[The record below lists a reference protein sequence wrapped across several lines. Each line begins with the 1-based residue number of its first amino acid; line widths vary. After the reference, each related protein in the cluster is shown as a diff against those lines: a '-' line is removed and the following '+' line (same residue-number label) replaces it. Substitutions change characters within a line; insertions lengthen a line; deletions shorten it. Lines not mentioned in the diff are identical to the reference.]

1 MNSPHEIARCAP
13 DSSGTPKLRDPYR
26 PLLHFAPRRHWA
38 NDPNG
43 LVFHEGRWHLFFQH
57 NPNGDGW
64 GDMSWGHAVS
74 DDLVSWDERPVAIRQ
89 SVGADG
95 QPVEYV
101 FSGSA
106 VHDGDD
112 LVAVYTSVRFPTS
125 PEAPGL
131 QTQHLARSTDGGET
145 WVKDRANPVL
155 DRGSAD
161 FRDPKVFRDG
171 DRWVMAAVEAIEQKV
186 VLYASDDLRT
196 WALLS
201 EFADPSLQTGPWEC
215 PDLFPL
221 AVEGSDEVRWVL
233 LVSVLDGAPGGG
245 SGMRWWVGGFD
256 GSDFTPEARGWLDH
270 GRDCYAA
277 VTYNDAP
284 DGRRVMIGWLGNWA
298 YARQTPTDGWR
309 GAMTLP
315 RDLTLVATDAGPRLR
330 QTVAREL
337 AAYEHLDV
345 VLRPGEEHPLHGGAL
360 RLSYDGAAGE
370 LVVVREPAAFSA
382 GFGSVSRVPVP
393 PVDGAVALE
402 VWPDRCSVEVFADGG
417 RVVLSFLVFP
427 QPDSAQQE

>member
-1 MNSPHEIARCAP
+1 ME
-13 DSSGTPKLRDPYR
+13 DPYR
-26 PLLHFAPRRHWA
+26 PLLHFAPRRHWI

-43 LVFHEGRWHLFFQH
+43 LVVHEGRWHLFFQH

-95 QPVEYV
+95 QPGEHVL
-101 FSGSA
+101 SGSA
-106 VHDGDD
+106 VHDDGD
-112 LVAVYTSVRFPTS
+112 LVAVYTSVRFPTTVES
-125 PEAPGL
+125 PGL

-145 WVKDRANPVL
+145 WIKDAANPVL
-155 DRGSAD
+155 DRGSTD
-161 FRDPKVFRDG
+161 FRDPKVFRDD
-171 DRWVMAAVEAIEQKV
+171 DRWVMAAVEAVEQKV

-196 WALLS
+196 WTLLS
-201 EFADPSLQTGPWEC
+201 EFCDPSLRAGPWEC

-245 SGMRWWVGGFD
+245 SGMRWWVGDFD
-256 GSDFTPEARGWLDH
+256 GTDFTPEASGWLDH

-298 YARQTPTDGWR
+298 YARQTPTVGWR

-315 RDLTLVATDAGPRLR
+315 RDLSLVVIDAGPRLR
-330 QTVAREL
+330 QAVVREL
-337 AAYEHLDV
+337 AAYEHLEV
-345 VLRPGEEHPLHGGAL
+345 QLRPGEDHPLHGGAV
-360 RLSYDGAAGE
+360 RLSYDGTTGE
-370 LVVVREPAAFSA
+370 LVVVREPATFSDA
-382 GFGSVSRVPVP
+382 FGSVSRVPVP
-393 PVDGAVALE
+393 LVDGAVALE
-402 VWPDRCSVEVFADGG
+402 VWLDRCSVEVFADDG
-417 RVVLSFLVFP
+417 RVVLTFLVFP
-427 QPDSAQQE
+427 QPDSAQPD

>member
-1 MNSPHEIARCAP
+1 M
-13 DSSGTPKLRDPYR
+13 
-26 PLLHFAPRRHWA
+26 
-38 NDPNG
+38 
-43 LVFHEGRWHLFFQH
+43 
-57 NPNGDGW
+57 
-64 GDMSWGHAVS
+64 
-74 DDLVSWDERPVAIRQ
+74 
-89 SVGADG
+89 
-95 QPVEYV
+95 
-101 FSGSA
+101 
-106 VHDGDD
+106 
-112 LVAVYTSVRFPTS
+112 
-125 PEAPGL
+125 
-131 QTQHLARSTDGGET
+131 
-145 WVKDRANPVL
+145 L
-155 DRGSAD
+155 DRGSTD

-171 DRWVMAAVEAIEQKV
+171 DRWVMAAVEAIEQSV

-196 WALLS
+196 WTLLS
-201 EFADPSLQTGPWEC
+201 EFADPSLPTGPWEC

-221 AVEGSDEVRWVL
+221 AVEGSGEVRWVL

-245 SGMRWWVGGFD
+245 SGMRWWVGDFD
-256 GSDFTPEARGWLDH
+256 GTDFTPGADGWLDH

-315 RDLTLVATDAGPRLR
+315 RDLTLVDTDAGPRLR
-330 QTVAREL
+330 QAVVREL

-360 RLSYDGAAGE
+360 RLSYDGTVGE
-370 LVVVREPAAFSA
+370 LVVVREPAGFSE

-393 PVDGAVALE
+393 LVDGAVALE

-427 QPDSAQQE
+427 VATH